1 MKKLGYLLITAGF
14 LGGSYAS
21 VYNPETVQWNYF
33 IIAVVIGAA
42 GIALVRSH
50 HKQESQSEGKLTDD
64 LKILAESLNK
74 IAVNIKQL
82 NSEKES
88 INTYDMRH
96 RVDELLTE
104 DMINFVQARQ
114 SIVGKYGLQ
123 AYADLMGYFASGER
137 YINRVWSASAD
148 GYIDEVNMYLDKAQK
163 QFIGALENF
172 NRLAIMQE

>member
-1 MKKLGYLLITAGF
+1 MKYIGF
-14 LGGSYAS
+14 LMVTIGFIAAALATVVDVETIKWVWYIPALAFGIAGVVIIKVDDAS
-21 VYNPETVQWNYF
+21 QHKTEHHVAARIETV
-33 IIAVVIGAA
+33 
-42 GIALVRSH
+42 
-50 HKQESQSEGKLTDD
+50 EGSLE
-64 LKILAESLNK
+64 KI
-74 IAVNIKQL
+74 VTNIKQL
-82 NSEKES
+82 NSDKDS